1 MDPAYSITSEPQPE
15 PEKSTS
21 DRVRELFGQSMG
33 YLATAADTGL
43 LGAPSFV
50 ARKLGV
56 VDALERLKALNPEK
70 YKKSAEWAGNLAS
83 MALPTG
89 IPSRLA
95 AGTAKL
101 GAKVFPK
108 AAPALTSKAA
118 QILAQSESL
127 AKLRGL
133 RGMATRG
140 AVNAAWTSAPRE
152 AMSENPEWG
161 NVPLEATMGAVTG
174 PVIGKISGGVFEKT
188 AKLKELLQNLFPAA
202 QINVNN
208 NIGKAGKS
216 SYLNFNMP
224 TQGNKFIDFDIRSSD
239 HGTGVSRTADYI
251 AHLHP
256 ETDYDPKALVSMI
269 QEKLNAPAE
278 AEKIISK
285 TIPQKAIEL
294 IPSYIR
300 KSGKYDNLSE
310 GQWNELIKRLPAD
323 FKNLSKQ
330 AKIDAVG
337 RLHPAD
343 LPEL

>member
-21 DRVRELFGQSMG
+21 ERVRELIGQSMG
-33 YLATAADTGL
+33 YLATAADEGL

-50 ARKLGV
+50 ARKIGAE
-56 VDALERLKALNPEK
+56 DALKRVKELNP
-70 YKKSAEWAGNLAS
+70 YKTSAEISGDIAS

-89 IPSRLA
+89 IPSKLA
-95 AGTAKL
+95 AG
-101 GAKVFPK
+101 GATLFGKIMPK
-108 AAPALTSKAA
+108 AAPFMTSKAA
-118 QILAQSESL
+118 QILANSESL

-133 RGMATRG
+133 KGMAARG
-140 AVNAAWTSAPRE
+140 AVNAAWQAAPRE
-152 AMSENPEWG
+152 AMKEEPEWG
-161 NVPLEATMGAVTG
+161 SVPLSATMGAVTG
-174 PVIGKISGGVFEKT
+174 PVIGKITGGVFEKT
-188 AKLKELLQNLFPAA
+188 AQLRDLLQNLFPSAKV
-202 QINVNN
+202 NVNN

-337 RLHPAD
+337 KLHPAD